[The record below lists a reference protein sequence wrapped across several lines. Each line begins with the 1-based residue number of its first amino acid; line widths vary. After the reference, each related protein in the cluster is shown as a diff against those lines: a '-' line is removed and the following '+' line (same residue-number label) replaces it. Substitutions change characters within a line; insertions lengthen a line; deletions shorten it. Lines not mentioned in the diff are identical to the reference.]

1 MGIMFEPRSVAA
13 APSVATSRPRA
24 DRRFWTAC
32 LVGVTATVLGCGS
45 SSPATDAPPAPAD
58 AVELPAKFTRAIS
71 YDGFDLDVVIDQPAN
86 PDVDVVVVFHGTV
99 LDDAD
104 ILTAADMV
112 LENLKAVVDRDDM
125 MFVSV
130 AYPSEN
136 MLLGDSTAHAEAALL
151 WVKNAASQEL
161 GVTVKKVFL
170 VGHSQGGYLVTRLNS
185 MQPTDGVIANAPGPL
200 NLVYRCELEESGQVQ
215 PGAVC
220 AALRAA
226 YGTTAANPDAYLQRS
241 LLSFTTG
248 FKADALFVQGLADS
262 AIQLYSWPGFKQAV
276 MDCTTCQDRQFLD
289 LPGLGHGSMF
299 MSPEA
304 KVEVNGFIATH

>member
-161 GVTVKKVFL
+161 GV
-170 VGHSQGGYLVTRLNS
+170 
-185 MQPTDGVIANAPGPL
+185 
-200 NLVYRCELEESGQVQ
+200 
-215 PGAVC
+215 
-220 AALRAA
+220 
-226 YGTTAANPDAYLQRS
+226 
-241 LLSFTTG
+241 
-248 FKADALFVQGLADS
+248 
-262 AIQLYSWPGFKQAV
+262 
-276 MDCTTCQDRQFLD
+276 
-289 LPGLGHGSMF
+289 
-299 MSPEA
+299 
-304 KVEVNGFIATH
+304 